1 MVDFTREIK
10 QAQKTASQTPK
21 LEAPTNSLGGDI
33 LNAVGTGLQFYQQQQ
48 AKTELQ
54 DLTQREAE
62 YNKKLSQGVLGLREL
77 RQDLVNQG
85 ISRSDLLVREKS
97 YLEKYAPEM
106 QFEIVG
112 GVKKITGETLSTF
125 SDEITAKQK
134 EKDQAVA
141 QAQKDLF
148 ALQDSVAAYA
158 AASGSS
164 VADIENMS
172 QKELRDAQLQGV
184 IDNSK
189 REAEKLELAKKIQDG
204 TYNNMTEKQQTAEY
218 IQVALPAFRNTVS
231 SELFTNIDALGG
243 FGSLMEGK
251 NKKLVLDDIQKQ
263 RRSIPD
269 LLAVQMQEATKQGV
283 SLSQSQQQAFRTEAE
298 AELTRVEAYISDEKY
313 IKIFDSM
320 NNKLLREGLYKMAT
334 TGNPTE
340 RGAAQTAIL
349 MLGANISFGSME
361 QSSAIK
367 TLNNFYKKQ
376 VVLDDDEDGTARSKV
391 QLVNSSLGANLD
403 GEWTPEQQENNW
415 VATEPLISGTP
426 EQVSTYA
433 KSGGFDGLAAQIANA
448 EGKNFDTKDQAALA
462 DALFEQS
469 YKRVSASQ
477 MAAINTKSSRL
488 VSSGSGRASER
499 TYVSTDVLKDFTLNP
514 ETALLEQLSDTYVYP
529 DAVKRYNKYMK
540 DLLKSF
546 EILGVDKVMVKDFKD
561 NAMKSFMVLQE
572 DNNRLKKKVT

>member
-1 MVDFTREIK
+1 
-10 QAQKTASQTPK
+10 
-21 LEAPTNSLGGDI
+21 
-33 LNAVGTGLQFYQQQQ
+33 
-48 AKTELQ
+48 
-54 DLTQREAE
+54 
-62 YNKKLSQGVLGLREL
+62 
-77 RQDLVNQG
+77 
-85 ISRSDLLVREKS
+85 
-97 YLEKYAPEM
+97 
-106 QFEIVG
+106 
-112 GVKKITGETLSTF
+112 
-125 SDEITAKQK
+125 
-134 EKDQAVA
+134 
-141 QAQKDLF
+141 
-148 ALQDSVAAYA
+148 
-158 AASGSS
+158 
-164 VADIENMS
+164 
-172 QKELRDAQLQGV
+172 
-184 IDNSK
+184 
-189 REAEKLELAKKIQDG
+189 
-204 TYNNMTEKQQTAEY
+204 
-218 IQVALPAFRNTVS
+218 
-231 SELFTNIDALGG
+231 
-243 FGSLMEGK
+243 
-251 NKKLVLDDIQKQ
+251 
-263 RRSIPD
+263 
-269 LLAVQMQEATKQGV
+269 
-283 SLSQSQQQAFRTEAE
+283 
-298 AELTRVEAYISDEKY
+298 
-313 IKIFDSM
+313 M

-334 TGNPTE
+334 TGNATE

>member
-1 MVDFTREIK
+1 VVDFTREIK

-85 ISRSDLLVREKS
+85 VSRSDLLVREKS
-97 YLEKYAPEM
+97 YLEKYSPEM

-134 EKDQAVA
+134 QKEEAEFKA
-141 QAQKDLF
+141 QQDLF
-148 ALQDSVAAYA
+148 TLQDSVAESL
-158 AASGSS
+158 AASGFS
-164 VADIENMS
+164 VADVEGMS
-172 QKELRDAQLQGV
+172 QEELRTAQLQGV
-184 IDNSK
+184 IDKSK
-189 REAEKLELAKKIQDG
+189 RDALTMEMAKKIQDQ
-204 TYNNMTEKQQTAEY
+204 TFNNMEEKQKTALYLQTAM
-218 IQVALPAFRNTVS
+218 PAFRNTVS

-243 FGSLMEGK
+243 FGSLLEGE

-269 LLAVQMQEATKQGV
+269 LLATQMQTAADMGA
-283 SLSQSQQQAFRTEAE
+283 SLSLSQQQAFRTEAE

-320 NNKLLREGLYKMAT
+320 NNKLLREGLFKMVT
-334 TGNPTE
+334 TGNATE

-349 MLGANISFGSME
+349 MISANIPLGSME

-367 TLNNFYKKQ
+367 TLNSFYKKQ
-376 VVLDDDEDGTARSKV
+376 VVLADDEDGTAKSKV
-391 QLVNSSLGANLD
+391 QLVNSSLGANVD
-403 GEWTPEQQENNW
+403 GEWPPEQQENNW
-415 VATEPLISGTP
+415 GAIEPLISGTP
-426 EQVSTYA
+426 AQVSAYA
-433 KSGGFDGLAAQIANA
+433 KSGGFDSLAAQIANA
-448 EGKNFDTKDQAALA
+448 EGKNFDIKDQAALA

-469 YKRVSASQ
+469 YKRVGASQ

-488 VSSGSGRASER
+488 VSTGSGRSMEK

-572 DNNRLKKKVT
+572 DNK

>member
-85 ISRSDLLVREKS
+85 VSRSDLLVREKS
-97 YLEKYAPEM
+97 YLEKYSPEM

-141 QAQKDLF
+141 KAQEDLF

-158 AASGSS
+158 AASGFS
-164 VADIENMS
+164 VANIESMS

-204 TYNNMTEKQQTAEY
+204 TFNNMKEKQQTALY
-218 IQVALPAFRNTVS
+218 LQTAMPDFRNTVS

-243 FGSLMEGK
+243 FGSLMEGE

-269 LLAVQMQEATKQGV
+269 LLAVQMQEATKLGV
-283 SLSQSQQQAFRTEAE
+283 SLSLSQQQAFRTEAE
-298 AELTRVEAYISDEKY
+298 AELNRVETYISDEKY

-320 NNKLLREGLYKMAT
+320 NNKLLMQGLFKMVT
-334 TGNPTE
+334 TGNATE

-349 MLGANISFGSME
+349 MISANIPLGSME

-367 TLNNFYKKQ
+367 TLNSFYKKQ
-376 VVLDDDEDGTARSKV
+376 VVLADDEDGTAKSKV
-391 QLVNSSLGANLD
+391 QLVNSSLGANVD
-403 GEWTPEQQENNW
+403 GEWPPEQQENNW
-415 VATEPLISGTP
+415 GAIEPLISGTP
-426 EQVSTYA
+426 AQVSAYA
-433 KSGGFDGLAAQIANA
+433 KSGGFDSLAAQIANA

-469 YKRVSASQ
+469 YKRVGASQ

-488 VSSGSGRASER
+488 VSTGSGRSMEK

-572 DNNRLKKKVT
+572 DNK

>member
-1 MVDFTREIK
+1 VVDFTREIK

-85 ISRSDLLVREKS
+85 VSRSDLLVREKS

-243 FGSLMEGK
+243 FGSLMEGE

-269 LLAVQMQEATKQGV
+269 LLAVQMQEATKLEV

-334 TGNPTE
+334 TGNATE

-376 VVLDDDEDGTARSKV
+376 VVLVDDEDSTARSKV

-403 GEWTPEQQENNW
+403 GEWTPEQQKNNW

-488 VSSGSGRASER
+488 VSTGSGRSMEK

-546 EILGVDKVMVKDFKD
+546 EILGVEKVMVKDFKE
-561 NAMKSFMVLQE
+561 NAMKSFMVLRE
-572 DNNRLKKKVT
+572 DNK

>member
-85 ISRSDLLVREKS
+85 VSRSDLLVREKS

-141 QAQKDLF
+141 KAQEDLF

-158 AASGSS
+158 AASGFS
-164 VADIENMS
+164 VANIESMS

-204 TYNNMTEKQQTAEY
+204 TYNNMEEKQQTALY
-218 IQVALPAFRNTVS
+218 LQAAMPDFRNTVS

-243 FGSLMEGK
+243 FGSLREGE
-251 NKKLVLDDIQKQ
+251 NKKLVVDDIQKQ
-263 RRSIPD
+263 RRAIPD
-269 LLAVQMQEATKQGV
+269 LLAVQMKEAAKLGV
-283 SLSQSQQQAFRTEAE
+283 SLSLSQQQAFRTEAE
-298 AELTRVEAYISDEKY
+298 AELNRVETYISDEKY

-320 NNKLLREGLYKMAT
+320 NNKLLRQGLFKMVT
-334 TGNPTE
+334 TGNATE

-349 MLGANISFGSME
+349 MISANIPLGSME

-367 TLNNFYKKQ
+367 TLNKFYKKQ
-376 VVLDDDEDGTARSKV
+376 VVLDGDEDGTAKSKV

-403 GEWTPEQQENNW
+403 GEWTPEQQKNNW

-488 VSSGSGRASER
+488 VSTGSGRSMEK

-529 DAVKRYNKYMK
+529 DSVKRYNKYMK
-540 DLLKSF
+540 DLFKSF
-546 EILGVDKVMVKDFKD
+546 EILGVDKVMVKDFKN

-572 DNNRLKKKVT
+572 DNK

>member
-85 ISRSDLLVREKS
+85 VSRSDLLVREKS

-243 FGSLMEGK
+243 FGSLMEGE

-269 LLAVQMQEATKQGV
+269 LLAVQMQEATKLEV

-334 TGNPTE
+334 TGNATE

-376 VVLDDDEDGTARSKV
+376 VVLVDDEDSTARSKV

-403 GEWTPEQQENNW
+403 GEWTPEQQKNNW

-488 VSSGSGRASER
+488 VSTGSGRSMEK

-546 EILGVDKVMVKDFKD
+546 EILGVEKVMVKDFKE
-561 NAMKSFMVLQE
+561 NAMKSFMVLRE
-572 DNNRLKKKVT
+572 DNK

>member
-85 ISRSDLLVREKS
+85 VSRSDLLVREKS

-243 FGSLMEGK
+243 FGSLMEGE

-269 LLAVQMQEATKQGV
+269 LLAVQMQEATKLGV

-334 TGNPTE
+334 TGNATE

-376 VVLDDDEDGTARSKV
+376 VVLVDDEDSTARSKV

-403 GEWTPEQQENNW
+403 GEWTPEQQKNNW

-488 VSSGSGRASER
+488 VSTGSGRSMEK

-546 EILGVDKVMVKDFKD
+546 EILGVEKVMVKDFKE
-561 NAMKSFMVLQE
+561 NAMKSFMVLRE
-572 DNNRLKKKVT
+572 DNK

>member
-243 FGSLMEGK
+243 FGSLMEGE

-269 LLAVQMQEATKQGV
+269 LLAVQMQEATKLEV

-334 TGNPTE
+334 TGNATE

-376 VVLDDDEDGTARSKV
+376 VVLVDDEDSTARSKV

-403 GEWTPEQQENNW
+403 GEWTPEQQKNNW

-488 VSSGSGRASER
+488 VSTGSGRSMEK

-546 EILGVDKVMVKDFKD
+546 EILGVEKVMVKDFKE
-561 NAMKSFMVLQE
+561 NAMKSFMVLRE
-572 DNNRLKKKVT
+572 DNK

>member
-1 MVDFTREIK
+1 VVDFTREIK

-85 ISRSDLLVREKS
+85 VSRSDLLVREKS
-97 YLEKYAPEM
+97 YLEKYSPEM

-141 QAQKDLF
+141 KAQEDLF

-158 AASGSS
+158 AASGFS
-164 VADIENMS
+164 VANIESMS

-204 TYNNMTEKQQTAEY
+204 TFNNMKEKQQTALY
-218 IQVALPAFRNTVS
+218 LQTAMPDFRNTVS

-243 FGSLMEGK
+243 FGSLMEGE

-269 LLAVQMQEATKQGV
+269 LLAVQMQEATKLGV
-283 SLSQSQQQAFRTEAE
+283 SLSLSQQQAFRTEAE

-320 NNKLLREGLYKMAT
+320 NNKLLREGLFKMVT
-334 TGNPTE
+334 TGNATE

-349 MLGANISFGSME
+349 MISANIPLGSME

-367 TLNNFYKKQ
+367 TLNSFYKKQ
-376 VVLDDDEDGTARSKV
+376 VVLADDEDGTAKSKV
-391 QLVNSSLGANLD
+391 QLVNSSLGANVD
-403 GEWTPEQQENNW
+403 GEWPPEQQENNW
-415 VATEPLISGTP
+415 GAIEPLISGTP
-426 EQVSTYA
+426 AQVSAYA
-433 KSGGFDGLAAQIANA
+433 KSGGFDSLAAQIANA

-469 YKRVSASQ
+469 YKRVGASQ

-488 VSSGSGRASER
+488 VSTGSGRSMEK

-572 DNNRLKKKVT
+572 DNK

>member
-1 MVDFTREIK
+1 VVDFTREIK
-10 QAQKTASQTPK
+10 QAQKTASQTPQFA
-21 LEAPTNSLGGDI
+21 APSNSLGGDI
-33 LNAVGTGLQFYQQQQ
+33 VNAVGTGLQFYQQQQ

-62 YNKKLSQGVLGLREL
+62 QNKKLSQGVLGLREL

-85 ISRSDLLVREKS
+85 VSRSDLLVREKS
-97 YLEKYAPEM
+97 YLEKYSPEM

-134 EKDQAVA
+134 QKEEAEFKA
-141 QAQKDLF
+141 QQDLF
-148 ALQDSVAAYA
+148 TLQDSVAESL
-158 AASGSS
+158 AASGFS
-164 VADIENMS
+164 VADVEGMS
-172 QKELRDAQLQGV
+172 QEELRTAQLQGV
-184 IDNSK
+184 IDKSK
-189 REAEKLELAKKIQDG
+189 RDALTMEMAKKIQDQ
-204 TYNNMTEKQQTAEY
+204 TFNNMEEKQKTALYLQTAM
-218 IQVALPAFRNTVS
+218 PAFRNTVS

-243 FGSLMEGK
+243 FGSLLEGE

-269 LLAVQMQEATKQGV
+269 LLATQMQTAADMGA
-283 SLSQSQQQAFRTEAE
+283 SLSLSQQQAFRTEAE

-320 NNKLLREGLYKMAT
+320 NNKLLREGLFKMVT
-334 TGNPTE
+334 TGNATE
-340 RGAAQTAIL
+340 RGAAQTAML
-349 MLGANISFGSME
+349 MISANIPLGSME

-367 TLNNFYKKQ
+367 TLNSFYKKQ
-376 VVLDDDEDGTARSKV
+376 VVLADDEDGTAKSKV
-391 QLVNSSLGANLD
+391 QLVNSSLGANVD
-403 GEWTPEQQENNW
+403 GEWSTEQQENNW
-415 VATEPLISGTP
+415 GAIEPLISGTP
-426 EQVSTYA
+426 AQVSAYA
-433 KSGGFDGLAAQIANA
+433 KSGGFDSLAAQIANA

-469 YKRVSASQ
+469 YKRVGASQ

-488 VSSGSGRASER
+488 VSTGSGRASER

-546 EILGVDKVMVKDFKD
+546 KILGVDKVMVKDFKD

-572 DNNRLKKKVT
+572 DNK

>member
-85 ISRSDLLVREKS
+85 VSRSDLLVREKS

-141 QAQKDLF
+141 KAQEDLF

-158 AASGSS
+158 AASGFS
-164 VADIENMS
+164 VANIESMS

-204 TYNNMTEKQQTAEY
+204 TFNNMKEKQQTALY
-218 IQVALPAFRNTVS
+218 LQTAMPDFRNTVS

-243 FGSLMEGK
+243 FGSLMEGE
-251 NKKLVLDDIQKQ
+251 NKKLVVDDIQKQ
-263 RRSIPD
+263 RRAIPD
-269 LLAVQMQEATKQGV
+269 LVAVQMKEAAKLGV
-283 SLSQSQQQAFRTEAE
+283 SLSLSQQQAFRTEAE
-298 AELTRVEAYISDEKY
+298 AELTRVETYISDEKY

-320 NNKLLREGLYKMAT
+320 NNKLLRQGLFKMVT
-334 TGNPTE
+334 TGNATE

-349 MLGANISFGSME
+349 MISANIPLGSME

-367 TLNNFYKKQ
+367 TLNKFYKKQ
-376 VVLDDDEDGTARSKV
+376 VVLDGDEDGTAKSKV

-415 VATEPLISGTP
+415 AAIEPIISGTP
-426 EQVSTYA
+426 AQVSAYA
-433 KSGGFDGLAAQIANA
+433 QSGGFDSLAAQIANA

-488 VSSGSGRASER
+488 VSTGSGRSMEK

-529 DAVKRYNKYMK
+529 DSVKRYNKYMK
-540 DLLKSF
+540 DLFKSF
-546 EILGVDKVMVKDFKD
+546 EILGVDKVMVKDFKN

-572 DNNRLKKKVT
+572 DNK

>member
-10 QAQKTASQTPK
+10 QAQKTASQTPQFA
-21 LEAPTNSLGGDI
+21 APSNSLGGDI
-33 LNAVGTGLQFYQQQQ
+33 VNAVGTGLQFYQQQQ

-62 YNKKLSQGVLGLREL
+62 QNKKLSQGVLGLREL

-85 ISRSDLLVREKS
+85 VSRSDLLVREKS
-97 YLEKYAPEM
+97 YLEKYSPEM
-106 QFEIVG
+106 QFEIIG

-134 EKDQAVA
+134 QKEQAAFKA
-141 QAQKDLF
+141 QQDLF
-148 ALQDSVAAYA
+148 RLQDSVAESL
-158 AASGSS
+158 AASGFS
-164 VADIENMS
+164 VADVEGMS
-172 QKELRDAQLQGV
+172 QEELRTAQLQGV
-184 IDNSK
+184 IDKSK
-189 REAEKLELAKKIQDG
+189 RNALTMEMAKKIQDK
-204 TYNNMTEKQQTAEY
+204 TFNNMEEKQKTALYLQTAM
-218 IQVALPAFRNTVS
+218 PTFRNTVS

-243 FGSLMEGK
+243 FGSLLEGE
-251 NKKLVLDDIQKQ
+251 NKKLILDDIQKQ

-269 LLAVQMQEATKQGV
+269 LLATQMQTAADMGA
-283 SLSQSQQQAFRTEAE
+283 SLSLSQQQAFRTEAE

-320 NNKLLREGLYKMAT
+320 NNKLLREGLFKMVT
-334 TGNPTE
+334 TGNATE
-340 RGAAQTAIL
+340 QGAAQTAML
-349 MLGANISFGSME
+349 MISANIPLGSME

-367 TLNNFYKKQ
+367 TLNSFYKKQ
-376 VVLDDDEDGTARSKV
+376 VVLDDDEDGTAKSKV
-391 QLVNSSLGANLD
+391 QLVNSSLGANVD

-415 VATEPLISGTP
+415 GAIEPLISGTP
-426 EQVSTYA
+426 AQVSAYA
-433 KSGGFDGLAAQIANA
+433 KSGGFDSLAAQIANA

-469 YKRVSASQ
+469 YKRVGASQ

-546 EILGVDKVMVKDFKD
+546 KILGVDKVMVKDFKD

-572 DNNRLKKKVT
+572 DNK

>member
-10 QAQKTASQTPK
+10 QAQKTASQTPQFA
-21 LEAPTNSLGGDI
+21 APSNSLGGDI
-33 LNAVGTGLQFYQQQQ
+33 VNAVGTGLQFYQQQQ

-62 YNKKLSQGVLGLREL
+62 QNKKLSQGVLGLREL

-85 ISRSDLLVREKS
+85 VSRSDLLVREKS
-97 YLEKYAPEM
+97 YLEKYSPEM
-106 QFEIVG
+106 QFEIIG

-134 EKDQAVA
+134 QKEQAAFKA
-141 QAQKDLF
+141 QQDLF
-148 ALQDSVAAYA
+148 TLQDSVAESL
-158 AASGSS
+158 AASGFS
-164 VADIENMS
+164 VADVEGMS
-172 QKELRDAQLQGV
+172 QEELRTAQLQGV
-184 IDNSK
+184 IDKSK
-189 REAEKLELAKKIQDG
+189 RDALTMEMAKKIQDK
-204 TYNNMTEKQQTAEY
+204 TFNNMEEKQKTALYLQTAM
-218 IQVALPAFRNTVS
+218 PTFRNTVS

-243 FGSLMEGK
+243 FGSLLEGE
-251 NKKLVLDDIQKQ
+251 NKKLILDDIQKQ

-269 LLAVQMQEATKQGV
+269 LLATQMQTASDMGA
-283 SLSQSQQQAFRTEAE
+283 SLSLSQQQAFRTEAE

-320 NNKLLREGLYKMAT
+320 NNKLLREGLFKMVT
-334 TGNPTE
+334 TGNATE
-340 RGAAQTAIL
+340 QGAAQTAML
-349 MLGANISFGSME
+349 MISANIPLGSME

-367 TLNNFYKKQ
+367 TLNSFYKKQ
-376 VVLDDDEDGTARSKV
+376 VVLDDDEDGTAKSKV
-391 QLVNSSLGANLD
+391 QLVNSSLGANVD

-415 VATEPLISGTP
+415 GAIEPLISGTP
-426 EQVSTYA
+426 AQVSAYA
-433 KSGGFDGLAAQIANA
+433 KSGGFDSLAAQIANA

-469 YKRVSASQ
+469 YKRVGASQ

-546 EILGVDKVMVKDFKD
+546 KILGVDKVMVKDFKD

-572 DNNRLKKKVT
+572 DNK

>member
-10 QAQKTASQTPK
+10 QAQKTASQTPQFA
-21 LEAPTNSLGGDI
+21 APSNSLGGDI
-33 LNAVGTGLQFYQQQQ
+33 VNAVGTGLQFYQQQQ

-62 YNKKLSQGVLGLREL
+62 QNKKLSQGVLGLREL

-85 ISRSDLLVREKS
+85 VSRSDLLVREKS
-97 YLEKYAPEM
+97 YLEKYSPEM
-106 QFEIVG
+106 QFEIIG

-134 EKDQAVA
+134 QKEQAAFKA
-141 QAQKDLF
+141 QQDLF
-148 ALQDSVAAYA
+148 TLQDSVAESL
-158 AASGSS
+158 AASGFS
-164 VADIENMS
+164 VADVEGMS
-172 QKELRDAQLQGV
+172 QEELRTAQLQGV
-184 IDNSK
+184 IDKSK
-189 REAEKLELAKKIQDG
+189 RDALTMEMAKKIQDK
-204 TYNNMTEKQQTAEY
+204 TFNNMEEKQKTALYLQTAM
-218 IQVALPAFRNTVS
+218 PTFRNTVS

-243 FGSLMEGK
+243 FGSLLEGE
-251 NKKLVLDDIQKQ
+251 NKKLILDDIQKQ

-269 LLAVQMQEATKQGV
+269 LLATQMQTAADMGA
-283 SLSQSQQQAFRTEAE
+283 SLSLSQQQAFRTEAE

-320 NNKLLREGLYKMAT
+320 NNKLLREGLFKMVT
-334 TGNPTE
+334 TGNATE
-340 RGAAQTAIL
+340 QGAAQTAML
-349 MLGANISFGSME
+349 MISANIPLGSME

-367 TLNNFYKKQ
+367 TLNSFYKKQ
-376 VVLDDDEDGTARSKV
+376 VVLDDDEDGTAKSKV
-391 QLVNSSLGANLD
+391 QLVNSSLGANVD

-415 VATEPLISGTP
+415 GAIEPLISGTP
-426 EQVSTYA
+426 AQVSAYA
-433 KSGGFDGLAAQIANA
+433 KSGGFDSLAAQIANA

-469 YKRVSASQ
+469 YKRVGASQ

-546 EILGVDKVMVKDFKD
+546 KILGVDKVMVKDFKD

-572 DNNRLKKKVT
+572 DNK

>member
-376 VVLDDDEDGTARSKV
+376 VVLVDDEDSTARSKV

>member
-1 MVDFTREIK
+1 VVDFTREIK

-546 EILGVDKVMVKDFKD
+546 EILGVEKVMVKDFKE
-561 NAMKSFMVLQE
+561 NAMKSFMVLRE
-572 DNNRLKKKVT
+572 DNK

>member
-1 MVDFTREIK
+1 VVDFTREIK

-85 ISRSDLLVREKS
+85 VSRSDLLVREKS
-97 YLEKYAPEM
+97 YLEKYSPEM

-141 QAQKDLF
+141 KAQEDLF

-158 AASGSS
+158 AASGFS
-164 VADIENMS
+164 VANIESMS

-204 TYNNMTEKQQTAEY
+204 TFNNMKEKQQTALY
-218 IQVALPAFRNTVS
+218 LQTAMPDFRNTVS

-243 FGSLMEGK
+243 FGSLMEGE

-269 LLAVQMQEATKQGV
+269 LLAVQMQEATKLGV
-283 SLSQSQQQAFRTEAE
+283 SLSLSQQQAFRAEAE
-298 AELTRVEAYISDEKY
+298 AELNRVETYISDEKY

-320 NNKLLREGLYKMAT
+320 NNKLLMQGLFKMVT
-334 TGNPTE
+334 TGNATE

-349 MLGANISFGSME
+349 MISANIPLGSME

-367 TLNNFYKKQ
+367 TLNSFYKKQ
-376 VVLDDDEDGTARSKV
+376 VVLADDEDGTAKSKV
-391 QLVNSSLGANLD
+391 QLVNSSLGANVD
-403 GEWTPEQQENNW
+403 GEWPPEQQENNW
-415 VATEPLISGTP
+415 GAIEPLISGTP
-426 EQVSTYA
+426 AQVSAYA
-433 KSGGFDGLAAQIANA
+433 KSGGFDSLAAQIANA
-448 EGKNFDTKDQAALA
+448 EGKNFDIKDQAALA

-469 YKRVSASQ
+469 YKRVGASQ

-488 VSSGSGRASER
+488 VSTGSGRSMEK

-572 DNNRLKKKVT
+572 DNK

>member
-243 FGSLMEGK
+243 FGSLMEGE

-269 LLAVQMQEATKQGV
+269 LLAVQMQEATKLEV

-334 TGNPTE
+334 TGNATE

-376 VVLDDDEDGTARSKV
+376 VVLVDDEDSTARSKV

-403 GEWTPEQQENNW
+403 GEWTPEQQKNNW

-488 VSSGSGRASER
+488 VSTGSGRSMEK

-546 EILGVDKVMVKDFKD
+546 KILGVDKVMVKDFKD

>member
-1 MVDFTREIK
+1 VVDFTREIK

-85 ISRSDLLVREKS
+85 VSRSDLLVREKS
-97 YLEKYAPEM
+97 YLEKYSPEM

-141 QAQKDLF
+141 KAQEDLF

-158 AASGSS
+158 AASGFS
-164 VADIENMS
+164 VANIESMS

-204 TYNNMTEKQQTAEY
+204 TFNNMKEKQQTALY
-218 IQVALPAFRNTVS
+218 LQTAMPDFRNTVS

-243 FGSLMEGK
+243 FGSLMEGE

-269 LLAVQMQEATKQGV
+269 LLAVQMQEATKLGV
-283 SLSQSQQQAFRTEAE
+283 SLSLSQQQAFRTEAE
-298 AELTRVEAYISDEKY
+298 AELNRVETYISDEKY

-320 NNKLLREGLYKMAT
+320 NNKLLMQGLFKMVT
-334 TGNPTE
+334 TGNATE

-349 MLGANISFGSME
+349 MISANIPLGSME

-367 TLNNFYKKQ
+367 TLNSFYKKQ
-376 VVLDDDEDGTARSKV
+376 VVLADDEDGTAKSKV
-391 QLVNSSLGANLD
+391 QLVNSSLGANVD
-403 GEWTPEQQENNW
+403 GEWPPEQQENNW
-415 VATEPLISGTP
+415 GAIEPLISGTP
-426 EQVSTYA
+426 AQVSAYA
-433 KSGGFDGLAAQIANA
+433 KSGGFDSLAAQIANA

-469 YKRVSASQ
+469 YKRVGASQ

-488 VSSGSGRASER
+488 VSTGSGRSMEK

-572 DNNRLKKKVT
+572 DNK